1 MNLNQL
7 MNMIGR
13 MVLRRFVNMGI
24 SKVFA
29 LFSRRNGASAPLAPE
44 EQAIADDARITARR
58 ARQAARIARRTM
70 R

>member
-29 LFSRRNGASAPLAPE
+29 LFSRRGTAAAPPTPE
-44 EQAIADDARITARR
+44 EQAIADDARMTARR
-58 ARQAARIARRTM
+58 ARQAARIARRTL

>member
-13 MVLRRFVNMGI
+13 MVLRRFVNIGI
-24 SKVFA
+24 SKVFS
-29 LFSRRNGASAPLAPE
+29 LFSRRGKTAAPPTAE
-44 EQAIADDARITARR
+44 EQVIADDARMTERR
-58 ARQAARIARRTM
+58 ARQAARIARRTL

>member
-7 MNMIGR
+7 LNMVGR

-24 SKVFA
+24 SK
-29 LFSRRNGASAPLAPE
+29 LFSLFTRRGKAAAPLTAD
-44 EQAIADDARITARR
+44 EQVIADDATMTARR
-58 ARQAARIARRTM
+58 ARQAARIARRTL